1 MVNTIYQKS
10 FAALMKRPFRLW
22 GISLPL
28 AFLGAYVFM
37 LPVPLVLALMKLDEP
52 AKAILC
58 LIHLRRGKWLKVVTR
73 DFDDGGQP
81 CLTAETAV

>member
-1 MVNTIYQKS
+1 MEM
-10 FAALMKRPFRLW
+10 LCLW